1 MTASLPAPRTP
12 GRYRISVVCLGN
24 ICRSPMADVVLNAR
38 VADAGLD
45 DRVTVVSA
53 GTGGWHAGDP
63 MDRRAAALLTSEGYD
78 ASRHRAQQVLAA
90 WLDEHDLV
98 LAMDAENLADLRSL
112 GGIDGRVDGG
122 GLDAERLR
130 AFRDF
135 DPEGPG
141 DVPDPYYGGDAGF
154 RNVLAMVERTAE
166 AIVADLERVV
176 TH

>member
-1 MTASLPAPRTP
+1 MTAAVPAPRTP
-12 GRYRISVVCLGN
+12 GRYRLSVVCLGN

-53 GTGGWHAGDP
+53 GTGDWHVGDA
-63 MDRRAAALLTSEGYD
+63 MDRRAAALLTDHGYD
-78 ASRHRAQQVLAA
+78 ASRHRAQQVLAH

-98 LAMDAENLADLRSL
+98 LAMDAANLADLRAL
-112 GGIDGRVDGG
+112 AGGVADS
-122 GLDAERLR
+122 ERLR

-154 RNVLAMVERTAE
+154 RDVLAMVERTADE
-166 AIVADLERVV
+166 IVRGVEGVV
-176 TH
+176 SG

>member
-12 GRYRISVVCLGN
+12 GRYRISVICLGN

-53 GTGGWHAGDP
+53 GTGDWHAGDP
-63 MDRRAAALLTSEGYD
+63 MDRRAAALLTSQGYD
-78 ASRHRAQQVLAA
+78 ASRHRAQQVLAQ

-98 LAMDAENLADLRSL
+98 LAMDADNLADLRALAGSAT
-112 GGIDGRVDGG
+112 DG
-122 GLDAERLR
+122 ERLR

-135 DPEGPG
+135 DPDGPG

-154 RNVLAMVERTAE
+154 RNVLAMVERTADE
-166 AIVADLERVV
+166 IVAGLDGLV
-176 TH
+176 TD